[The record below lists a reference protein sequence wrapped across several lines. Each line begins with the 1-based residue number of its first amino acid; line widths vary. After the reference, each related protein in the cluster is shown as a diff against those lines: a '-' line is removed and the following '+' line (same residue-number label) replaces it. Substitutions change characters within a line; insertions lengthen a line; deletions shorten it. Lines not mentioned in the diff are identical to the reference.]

1 MQSDVASYELARAK
15 SPVSRPDDEQT
26 QISCRFGIKL
36 KMHGQAKEQLVIIK
50 SAVQDFSK

>member
-50 SAVQDFSK
+50 SAVQDV